1 MKGQGKPAQEAYL
14 DLARK
19 SLAFFTAIAARYDV
33 QYVIKAASP
42 PLSSLSC
49 TLRCALPTLPS
60 PPPRF
65 PARARKKALPPR
77 NASSLHLAR
86 HERLVIVPSC
96 HASFRVSSSCAG
108 WGRVLHTGSG
118 T

>member
-42 PLSSLSC
+42 PSFLSFLHSP
-49 TLRCALPTLPS
+49 LRPPHPTLPS
-60 PPPRF
+60 PLL
-65 PARARKKALPPR
+65 RKKGLPSR